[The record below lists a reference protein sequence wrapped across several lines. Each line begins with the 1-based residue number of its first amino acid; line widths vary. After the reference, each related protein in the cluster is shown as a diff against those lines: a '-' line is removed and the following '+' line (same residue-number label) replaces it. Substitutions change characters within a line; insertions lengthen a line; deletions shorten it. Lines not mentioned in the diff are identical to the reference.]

1 MKSASTWS
9 LVPTR
14 PLAHGLFTLALAAV
28 ASLGGVACGDQ
39 GDSDTAGG
47 EPDEAAI
54 MGGARDSAHPAAGL
68 LMAGEPKAG
77 DSSPPTCGGTLVA
90 PNVVLTAAHCMGQT
104 LSAFYLGQGVPITIF
119 DERTKALKAMRR
131 FAVREVMVFPSFEV
145 ARAFRPDGSID
156 SGYVCGREI
165 IDVALVR
172 LDKPVTDVTPVP
184 LGDAPS
190 VGAACE
196 VVGYSTHK
204 DPARDFE
211 TTHERRVAHRRVRE
225 AAPYRLFSDS
235 LDGATR
241 QGDSGGGLFCDGR
254 IVGVLSCTPKWNPS
268 ASATYDDHARFDVIR
283 GWVDFHIGRWK

>member
-1 MKSASTWS
+1 
-9 LVPTR
+9 
-14 PLAHGLFTLALAAV
+14 
-28 ASLGGVACGDQ
+28 
-39 GDSDTAGG
+39 
-47 EPDEAAI
+47 
-54 MGGARDSAHPAAGL
+54 
-68 LMAGEPKAG
+68 
-77 DSSPPTCGGTLVA
+77 
-90 PNVVLTAAHCMGQT
+90 
-104 LSAFYLGQGVPITIF
+104 
-119 DERTKALKAMRR
+119 
-131 FAVREVMVFPSFEV
+131 MVFPSFEV

-283 GWVDFHIGRWK
+283 GWVEYITGQPVFDPAVYYFQKIPTIVDPFTVSWIVGGALLIAVLASVLPARRAANTEIVDALGHV